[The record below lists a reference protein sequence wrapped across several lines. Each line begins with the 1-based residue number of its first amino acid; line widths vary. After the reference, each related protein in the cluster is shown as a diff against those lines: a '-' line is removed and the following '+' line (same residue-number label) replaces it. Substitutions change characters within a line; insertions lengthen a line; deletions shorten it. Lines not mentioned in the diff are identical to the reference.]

1 LGLFERIEI
10 RSFLVLFASATE
22 EKKQQQQEKR
32 TRRRRRRRTSM
43 EGVGRFPEDEEPVV
57 RFFEP
62 AQHWPEALPVGSGRL
77 GAMVFGGVESELV
90 QLNGKVYFI
99 TTLFVFPE
107 Q

>member
-1 LGLFERIEI
+1 
-10 RSFLVLFASATE
+10 
-22 EKKQQQQEKR
+22 
-32 TRRRRRRRTSM
+32 
-43 EGVGRFPEDEEPVV
+43 V

-90 QLNGKVYFI
+90 QLNGKLCFI
-99 TTLFVFPE
+99 TTLFVFPV

>member
-1 LGLFERIEI
+1 
-10 RSFLVLFASATE
+10 
-22 EKKQQQQEKR
+22 
-32 TRRRRRRRTSM
+32 M

-90 QLNGKVYFI
+90 QLNDKVYFI

>member
-1 LGLFERIEI
+1 LLLAVGEKER
-10 RSFLVLFASATE
+10 
-22 EKKQQQQEKR
+22 QQEK
-32 TRRRRRRRTSM
+32 RRRRRRTSM

-62 AQHWPEALPVGSGRL
+62 AQYWPEALPVGSGRL

-90 QLNGKVYFI
+90 QLNGKVCLI

>member
-1 LGLFERIEI
+1 
-10 RSFLVLFASATE
+10 
-22 EKKQQQQEKR
+22 
-32 TRRRRRRRTSM
+32 M

-90 QLNGKVYFI
+90 QLNGKVYPI
-99 TTLFVFPE
+99 TTLLFFQNNKNWIRKTHEEE
-107 Q
+107 QQHGRHRRNLLV

>member
-1 LGLFERIEI
+1 LGLFERIEL

-22 EKKQQQQEKR
+22 EKEQQQQEEK
-32 TRRRRRRRTSM
+32 RRRRTSM

-90 QLNGKVYFI
+90 QLNGKVCFI